1 MKKTGLLILLLAMAL
16 AGSSALANVKG
27 AIFTTDITCQ
37 VVNGNT
43 QYETKLDVYLDG
55 GPQHHEGAAG
65 LTDGPYYVQVT
76 SPSGEVLLGS
86 STLKSPPATVQVNGG
101 EFVQCYQLWAILQ
114 DPNGSPGYA
123 NTPNPGGVYKVW
135 VTPVGEFKPGQ
146 GVHGFIHDESKT
158 DNFKVKGQVQCP
170 YPSKITVLKFD
181 DSNANGQKDDDEDY
195 IDDWPI
201 NITDPLSNQIPKDTP
216 VIVLAS
222 PAGTWEVCEEILSGW
237 RQTSL
242 FVDGV
247 KIEPKTS
254 CVSLN
259 VISDCAEEHTVIF
272 GNIQL
277 GSITA
282 CKFYDRNGDGNNNS
296 EPAVAGIRFVLEGN
310 DVAGSHISQEKATG
324 PNGCVTFDELLPGDY
339 NLCEI
344 LPPDGP
350 DIHWVAT
357 TDACKLNIKLAEGDE
372 KSFEFGNV
380 CTGKADFDTK
390 GYWHNKNGL
399 AEANQAD
406 FAYLNSLAPWASCD
420 PNTRPFGP
428 INGRYCSGSNVN
440 GSIVPAVTIGG
451 TIIAAAGDPCAE
463 QSIFLVY
470 KNSIVKLQLA
480 QQLDAFIM
488 NIRNRPKDNPIGLGA
503 TIQKPDG
510 TWIVVSDL
518 INDTINVWIS
528 GTTAERSVRIAL
540 LDALNNSDAVLSIH
554 ETPCEVS
561 YPQEP

>member
-16 AGSSALANVKG
+16 AGSSAMANVKG
-27 AIFTTDITCQ
+27 AIFTTDSTCQ

-158 DNFKVKGQVQCP
+158 DNFKVKGQGPCP
-170 YPSKITVLKFD
+170 DPSKITVLKFD
-181 DSNANGQKDDDEDY
+181 DSNANSQQDDDEDN

-201 NITDPLSNQIPKDTP
+201 NITDPLGNQIPKDTP
-216 VIVLAS
+216 VIVLTS

-237 RQTSL
+237 QQTSL

-282 CKFYDRNGDGNNNS
+282 CKFYDRNGNGVNNQ
-296 EPAVAGIRFVLEGN
+296 EPPVADINFVLEGN
-310 DVAGSHISQEKATG
+310 DVTGSHIYQVKATSS
-324 PNGCVTFDELLPGDY
+324 NGCVTFDGLLPGDY

-399 AEANQAD
+399 NETVQAD
-406 FAYLNSLAPWASCD
+406 FGYLNTLAPWN
-420 PNTRPFGP
+420 PPFPKWDVFGAIDGNYTDGKP
-428 INGRYCSGSNVN
+428 
-440 GSIVPAVTIGG
+440 VPAAKDVSGK
-451 TIIAAAGDPCAE
+451 TIIAPAGSAKAE
-463 QSIFLVY
+463 QSLFLVY
-470 KNSIVKLQLA
+470 TNAGGDPTTQLA

-488 NIRNRPKDNPIGLGA
+488 NVRHRLGSPGVV
-503 TIQKPDG
+503 ILKPDG
-510 TWIVVSDL
+510 TWIAASQL
-518 INDTINVWIS
+518 ITDAVNLWLS
-528 GTTAERSVRIAL
+528 GSTAQRTAMSAL
-540 LDALNNSDAVLSIH
+540 LDSLNNSNAVLLIH

-561 YPQEP
+561 YPPEP

>member
-1 MKKTGLLILLLAMAL
+1 MLLAMGL
-16 AGSSALANVKG
+16 VGSSALANVKG
-27 AIFTTDITCQ
+27 AIFTTDSTCQ

-247 KIEPKTS
+247 KIEPNTS

-282 CKFYDRNGDGNNNS
+282 CKFYDRNGNGNNNS

-399 AEANQAD
+399 DETVQAD
-406 FAYLNSLAPWASCD
+406 FVYLNSLAPWAACNA
-420 PNTRPFGP
+420 NTNPFGP
-428 INGRYCSGSNVN
+428 INGKYCDGSNVP
-440 GSIVPAVTIGG
+440 GVKVGKTTI
-451 TIIAAAGDPCAE
+451 ANESSALAE
-463 QSIFLVY
+463 QSNFLVY
-470 KNSIVKLQLA
+470 NNGAVKLQLA

-488 NIRNRPKDNPIGLGA
+488 NIRHRPKDNPIGLGA

-510 TWIVVSDL
+510 TWIVVSQL
-518 INDTINVWIS
+518 ITDAVNTWIS
-528 GTTAERSVRIAL
+528 GSAAQRTAMSAL
-540 LDALNNSDAVLSIH
+540 LDSLNNSNAVLSIH

-561 YPQEP
+561 YPPEP